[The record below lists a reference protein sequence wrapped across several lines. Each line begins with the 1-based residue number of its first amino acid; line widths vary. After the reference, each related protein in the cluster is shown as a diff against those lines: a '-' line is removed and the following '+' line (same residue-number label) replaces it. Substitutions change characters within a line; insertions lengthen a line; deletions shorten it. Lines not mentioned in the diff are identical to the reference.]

1 MDEYIKTSGI
11 RCIDDEVDDRSKVAV
26 LINAACVCLLVHT
39 DGKQSDRI
47 GSFACQCSCKAVRFI
62 LILFNNSQYLR
73 PGSFRNVGIVVDD
86 TGYRTA

>member
-39 DGKQSDRI
+39 DGEQTDGI
-47 GSFACQCSCKAVRFI
+47 GSFTRQRPCEAVRFV
-62 LILFNNSQYLR
+62 LILFNNSEYLCS
-73 PGSFRNVGIVVDD
+73 GSFRNVGIVVDD
-86 TGYRTA
+86 TGYCTA